1 VHVSVSFVFNHL
13 GRRVASSRTAVGPPS
28 AQAFTCPFPE
38 GVTTPLTP
46 TVRSGMKRC
55 RPRRGEA
62 RAPAKASPMRRPLQQ
77 NLAQMIEDLSTAC
90 DHGIQC
96 NAPGYKIS

>member
-1 VHVSVSFVFNHL
+1 
-13 GRRVASSRTAVGPPS
+13 
-28 AQAFTCPFPE
+28 
-38 GVTTPLTP
+38 
-46 TVRSGMKRC
+46 MKRC

-62 RAPAKASPMRRPLQQ
+62 RAPTKASPMRRPLQQ